1 VRLKQMVLMLA
12 LVALVSGCSSSHRL
26 YWLEMTPEQQ
36 VLDGY
41 DEDQALRDSIA
52 KLAKGPAV
60 KGQNCTWF
68 TMTVSG
74 MATTRQSAYVAAME
88 KAGPPYDA
96 LVDVLQTSVSYPPL
110 PLYCVSLE
118 GTAVKNKTQYATI
131 KSSAWNAKPQGNS
144 K

>member
-1 VRLKQMVLMLA
+1 MRRKQMVLMLA
-12 LVALVSGCSSSHRL
+12 LVTLVSGCSSASHRL

-36 VLDGY
+36 VLDGF
-41 DEDQALRDSIA
+41 DEDHALRDHVA
-52 KLAKGPAV
+52 KLAKGPSV

-68 TMTVSG
+68 TMGASG
-74 MATTRQSAYVAAME
+74 METTRRSAYADAMG

-96 LVDVLQTSVSYPPL
+96 LVDVLQTSISYPPL

-131 KSSAWNAKPQGNS
+131 K
-144 K
+144 